1 MAFKPGESGNP
12 SGRPKMPP
20 ELIQAFRDRTQ
31 DALNTLVEIM
41 NDKEGR
47 GSERV
52 KAAEVIIDRA
62 WGKAIQQA
70 ELTGEDGGAIEI
82 IKRVI
87 LNGTDAKNT

>member
-1 MAFKPGESGNP
+1 MPFPKGKSGNP
-12 SGRPKMPP
+12 GGRPKRDPAEIAKWVEACKGNLP
-20 ELIQAFRDRTQ
+20 ILITIR
-31 DALNTLVEIM
+31 NTAKKDSDKLKAIEIM
-41 NDKEGR
+41 E
-47 GSERV
+47 
-52 KAAEVIIDRA
+52 DRA